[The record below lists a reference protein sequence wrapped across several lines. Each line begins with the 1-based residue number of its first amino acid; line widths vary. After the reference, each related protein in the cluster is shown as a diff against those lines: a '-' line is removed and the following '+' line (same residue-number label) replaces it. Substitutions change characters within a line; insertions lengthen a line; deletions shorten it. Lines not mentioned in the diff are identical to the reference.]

1 MPTSCVASASESTV
15 GTPTIIPTASSQ
27 ANIITTTTVTAKG
40 FPRKPPPLPPRQ
52 MSLPKPAPQL
62 PDIEDE
68 DEESTPPA
76 VTDKE
81 AEAAAEANL
90 RITGQMVASASNLS
104 SWSSTASVATRT
116 NTDNPASMSHYVTNF
131 NITKL
136 ARQQQQL
143 GSRSAGQPS
152 SASADHLQGAKKD
165 QKKTTEDVPLKV
177 FKQTPV

>member
-15 GTPTIIPTASSQ
+15 VTPTIIPTASSQ

-76 VTDKE
+76 V
-81 AEAAAEANL
+81 EAAAANL

-136 ARQQQQL
+136 ARQEQQL

-152 SASADHLQGAKKD
+152 STADHLQGAKKD
-165 QKKTTEDVPLKV
+165 QKTTEDVPLKV

>member
-1 MPTSCVASASESTV
+1 MPTSCVASASESSTV
-15 GTPTIIPTASSQ
+15 VTPPIIPTASSQ

-81 AEAAAEANL
+81 AEAAAGNL

-165 QKKTTEDVPLKV
+165 QKTTEDVPLKV

>member
-1 MPTSCVASASESTV
+1 MPTSCVASASESSTV
-15 GTPTIIPTASSQ
+15 VTPTIIPTASSQ

-76 VTDKE
+76 
-81 AEAAAEANL
+81 EAAAANL